1 VKYFDKKNNRLVYI
15 SKSATPEF
23 WDECWE
29 DIDLKRTIQG
39 VTDRSFVHKKTGQYL
54 KTGMKILEGGCG
66 RGQYVYALQ
75 KWGYEAYGVD
85 FAPETVKK
93 ITALFPE
100 MKIKEGDVRALPYED
115 NFFDGYWSF
124 GVIEH
129 FYEGFEKIASEMKR
143 VVRPG
148 GYVFVTF
155 PAFSKL
161 RQMKA
166 RRGQY
171 PLFDEAHFEKEK
183 FYQFALDP
191 KFVVQQFESL
201 GFISREVYAL
211 DGIKGLKDE
220 VKFLRPLL
228 QFIYNSKLLPMKVLR
243 ELINRLFRKFSG
255 HSTLCI
261 FEVKKW

>member
-1 VKYFDKKNNRLVYI
+1 MKYFDKKNNRLVYI

-29 DIDLKRTIQG
+29 DENLKRTIQG
-39 VTDRSFVHKKTGQYL
+39 VSSRSFVHKKTGQYL
-54 KTGMKILEGGCG
+54 KLGSKILEGGCG

-85 FAPETVKK
+85 FASETVKK

-115 NFFDGYWSF
+115 NFFDAYWSF

-129 FYEGFEKIASEMKR
+129 FFEGFEKIASEMKR

-148 GYVFVTF
+148 GCVFVTF
-155 PAFSKL
+155 PAFSLL
-161 RQMKA
+161 RRMKA
-166 RRGQY
+166 RFKMF
-171 PLFDEAHFEKEK
+171 PLFDEQKFEKEK

-191 KFVVQQFESL
+191 KNVVKQFEAL
-201 GFISREVYAL
+201 GFVSREVYAL
-211 DGIKGLKDE
+211 DGIKGMKDE
-220 VKFLRPLL
+220 VKFLKPVL
-228 QFIYNSKLLPMKVLR
+228 QYIYNSKLLPMKVLR
-243 ELINRLFRKFSG
+243 EVINRVFRKFSG
-255 HSTLCI
+255 HSVLCI
-261 FEVKKW
+261 FEVKK